1 MATARLS
8 DSQKQELVQR
18 FRQGENT
25 QALADHFGCSS
36 TTVTRLVRSELGEEA
51 YGALRE
57 ERQKKGGRDR
67 QIPLA
72 IGSPSPA
79 IGTTEADGASA
90 QPDPPVAALV
100 AEAPPEAAPARSG
113 RRRSSAATPAANL
126 PEAAAATVAAVP
138 PVAPTAVIS
147 ENALEQAENALEPAE
162 EKTITLAIDDADDF
176 GEDDGEDD
184 LLSSDD
190 DGDEDGSQDAEEFH
204 TVAVLPISVDDQQ
217 EIRPAPWSPAVLP
230 SCAYLLV
237 DKTVELQARPLA
249 EMPELGRLPS
259 EEQQR
264 QALVLF
270 TNPRQAK
277 RQCGRTQRVIKL
289 PDPALLGRTAPYLLA
304 QGISRVVIEGALYA
318 LPDQ

>member
-8 DSQKQELVQR
+8 DSKKQELVQR

-36 TTVTRLVRSELGEEA
+36 TTVTRVVRSELGEEA

-90 QPDPPVAALV
+90 QPDPPVAAAM
-100 AEAPPEAAPARSG
+100 AEALPEAAPARSG

-126 PEAAAATVAAVP
+126 PVGAAPTVASVS
-138 PVAPTAVIS
+138 PVAPTAVI
-147 ENALEQAENALEPAE
+147 LENALEPAE
-162 EKTITLAIDDADDF
+162 EETITLAIDDADDF

-204 TVAVLPISVDDQQ
+204 TVAVLPISVDDQR

-259 EEQQR
+259 EEQER